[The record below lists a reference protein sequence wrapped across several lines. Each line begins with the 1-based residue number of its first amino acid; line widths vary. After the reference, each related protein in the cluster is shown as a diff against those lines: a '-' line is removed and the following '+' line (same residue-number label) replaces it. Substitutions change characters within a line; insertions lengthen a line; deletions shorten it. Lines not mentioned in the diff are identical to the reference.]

1 VQDRIAKGLA
11 AQFEQHRIIVWSD
24 PDAEM
29 RETFDALALPGVI
42 KAAVQNN
49 EFALKHRVLR
59 AEPREKF
66 LIYRTGARPADLDN
80 WLLDIELGHGT
91 FKADQVAMWRTELG
105 LPERFD
111 TLIGQHAEFFRSA
124 KRFEKLKAAIRGDD
138 TETTICLRMLAVCA
152 GGDGG
157 LDTVVEAML
166 QDLSRGGEDGL
177 RLITRVGLAEFLW
190 KQVGAQY
197 GYRSDT
203 PGVQDFAI
211 TLFKSAYRAA
221 LGEDAILG
229 PEALVVFRRWQNNR
243 NAAEAFGRLSAQ
255 FATELGM
262 EADLHQRDF
271 RKLVEADQFEAI
283 DKALIIALAQEVA
296 NRTSSP
302 ADVQGWIRQRRQSHW
317 FSEYRDLYEA
327 ISHAAAFQQALA
339 QTTLGMTSLAEG
351 VRLYA
356 STWFVVDQLYR
367 KFVFHM
373 RRSGQATLMQP
384 LFQQVENHYVNSYL
398 LRLNESWQK
407 QVDAA
412 AAWHAEGV
420 VSQRDF
426 YDQHVC
432 HFRRKDQR
440 ICVVISD
447 ALRFEVAE
455 ELLTRIR
462 TVDRY
467 EASIAPMLGS
477 LPSYTQLG
485 MASLLPNKVIEIADN
500 DTGTVLVDG
509 ENSAGTENR
518 KQILAA
524 GRAGDRTTAMKS
536 EDFMN
541 LNKEEARALLS
552 GHDVL
557 YIYHNKI
564 DVTGD
569 KPVTEDAVCA
579 AAEEAIEEVIRLA
592 KKLTAANASNIIVTA
607 DHGFIYQHRPI
618 EESDY
623 STAEVTGSAI
633 LYRDRRFILGH
644 GLQPQHG
651 LRRFTPA
658 EAGLQGGVE
667 MLIPKS
673 ITRLRRQGSGSRF
686 VHGGATLQEVVVP
699 VVTISKKRQSDV
711 SQVEVSIAGANR
723 LITSGQLGLLLY
735 QETPVSEKVRAR
747 RLRIGIYAEGGQLI
761 SDSHTRDFD
770 LRADAAREREV
781 SLRLLLTKGADAFNG
796 KEVVL
801 RFEEQVGDTSHY
813 RTYRETRYTLRRG
826 FAADFDF

>member
-1 VQDRIAKGLA
+1 MQERIAKRLA
-11 AQFEQHRIIVWSD
+11 THFEQHRIIVWSD
-24 PDAEM
+24 PDGEM
-29 RETFDALALPGVI
+29 RETFDALDLPRVI
-42 KAAVQNN
+42 KVAVRNN

-66 LIYRTGARPADLDN
+66 LIYRDGPKPADLDN

-105 LPERFD
+105 LPERFE

-124 KRFEKLKAAIRGDD
+124 KRLEKLKAVTRVDDAETAIR
-138 TETTICLRMLAVCA
+138 LRMLAICT

-157 LDTVVEAML
+157 LDTVVEALL
-166 QDLSRGGEDGL
+166 QDLSKDVEDGL
-177 RLITRVGLAEFLW
+177 RLITRIGLAEFLW

-197 GYRSDT
+197 GYRSNS
-203 PGVQDFAI
+203 PSVQDLGI
-211 TLFKSAYRAA
+211 TLFKSAYHAA

-243 NAAEAFGRLSAQ
+243 NAAEAFGTLSGQ
-255 FATELGM
+255 FATQLGI
-262 EADLHQRDF
+262 EADLQRRDF

-283 DKALIIALAQEVA
+283 DKVLIIALAQEVA
-296 NRTSSP
+296 DRTSLP
-302 ADVQGWIRQRRQSHW
+302 AEVQGWVRQRRQSHW
-317 FSEYRDLYEA
+317 YGEYRDLYEA

-339 QTTLGMTSLAEG
+339 QMTLGMTSLAEG

-356 STWFVVDQLYR
+356 STWFVIDQLYR
-367 KFVFHM
+367 KFIFHM

-407 QVDAA
+407 QVDVAA
-412 AAWHAEGV
+412 TWRAEGIT
-420 VSQRDF
+420 SQRDF
-426 YDQHVC
+426 YDEHVC

-440 ICVVISD
+440 VCVIISD

-467 EASIAPMLGS
+467 EASIAPMLGC

-485 MASLLPNKVIEIADN
+485 MASLLPNKAIEIADN

-509 ENSAGTENR
+509 ESSAGTENR
-518 KQILAA
+518 KQILAT
-524 GRAGDRTTAMKS
+524 GKAGDRSTAMRS
-536 EDFMN
+536 EDLMN

-557 YIYHNKI
+557 YIYHNTI
-564 DVTGD
+564 DATGD
-569 KPVTEDAVCA
+569 KPATEDAVCA
-579 AAEEAIEEVIRLA
+579 AAEEAIEEIVRLA
-592 KKLTAANASNIIVTA
+592 KKLTAANASNIVVSA
-607 DHGFIYQHRPI
+607 DHGFLYQHRPI

-644 GLQPQHG
+644 GLHSQHG
-651 LRRFTPA
+651 LRRFTAA
-658 EAGLQGGVE
+658 EAELQGSVE
-667 MLIPKS
+667 ILIPKS

-711 SQVEVSIAGANR
+711 SQVEVSVAGANR

-735 QETPVSEKVRAR
+735 QETPVSEKVRPR
-747 RLRIGIYAEGGQLI
+747 RLRIGIYADGGQLI

-770 LRADAAREREV
+770 MRVDASREREV

-801 RFEEQVGDTSHY
+801 RLEEQVGDTSHY
-813 RTYRETRYTLRRG
+813 RIYREARYTLRRG